1 MHFLLSPNFI
11 DSYTFMDKNYDCV
24 LWEIHS
30 SHDLKETRNFVL
42 YWVRWVVVVS
52 NFIHKLEQLFK
63 GLRTP
68 GVILN
73 FIS

>member
-1 MHFLLSPNFI
+1 
-11 DSYTFMDKNYDCV
+11 MDKNYDCV

-30 SHDLKETRNFVL
+30 SRDLKETRNFVL